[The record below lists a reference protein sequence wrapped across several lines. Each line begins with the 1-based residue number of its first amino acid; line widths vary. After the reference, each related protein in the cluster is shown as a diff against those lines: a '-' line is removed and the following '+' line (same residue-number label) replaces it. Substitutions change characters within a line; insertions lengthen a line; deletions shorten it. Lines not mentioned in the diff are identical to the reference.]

1 MSTTRR
7 SLLTAA
13 AAGALLGALSF
24 VPSANASVT
33 PERPE
38 SRSADVLTAEGAPAH
53 DVPRASGAF
62 EASGMRAMS
71 GAASGISGSASDTS
85 GSASGT
91 SDDPDPAPVTVP
103 ARTGDVELADTGA
116 FDTTPY
122 VLGGTAFLGIG
133 AGFVAYSVRR
143 ERLGL

>member
-1 MSTTRR
+1 VSTTRR

-38 SRSADVLTAEGAPAH
+38 SRSADVLTAEGVPAH
-53 DVPRASGAF
+53 DVRRASGAF
-62 EASGMRAMS
+62 EASGLRTMS
-71 GAASGISGSASDTS
+71 GAASGTSASD
-85 GSASGT
+85 SASGT
-91 SDDPDPAPVTVP
+91 AGDSDPAPVTVP
-103 ARTGDVELADTGA
+103 ARAGDVELADTGA